1 MDARGCGVL
10 DGAMT
15 DRSETFLVFAAM
27 RNEGAFIVEWV
38 TWYRMLGF
46 RILIA
51 HNDCTD
57 HSPALLAALAA
68 AGWIEAVEHTP
79 GELKPKNSAYRTARL
94 HPATAAADW
103 LLICDA
109 DEFLC
114 LHVGDGTIGGYL
126 DQIGRDHQ
134 GVAFHWRCF
143 GTGGQA
149 RYADGLVH
157 RDFTR
162 CGPPVHRLNISFKTL
177 FRDPLRFRR
186 YGDHAPDRFDGDWGQ
201 GRAHFVD
208 GEGRVIDRFLT
219 ADGPVRYTG
228 TDEISHRFAQ
238 MNHYVLRT
246 AEDYAVKKGTP
257 SATAGKNRYT
267 DAYFRA
273 RDINTHR
280 DLSALA
286 WRDRFD
292 CLHAQAMALPG
303 VRRLHHLCCAD
314 HVARL
319 CARAGRNAADDPRWQ
334 HHMAEAG

>member
-1 MDARGCGVL
+1 MDASGGNVL
-10 DGAMT
+10 DGGMI
-15 DRSETFLVFAAM
+15 DRPETFLVFAAM
-27 RNEGAFIVEWV
+27 RNEGPFIVEWV

-57 HSPALLAALAA
+57 RSPELLAALQA
-68 AGWIEAVEHTP
+68 AGWIEAVEHQP
-79 GELKPKNSAYRTARL
+79 GALSPKNSAYRTARA
-94 HPATAAADW
+94 HPATVAADW
-103 LLICDA
+103 LLICDV

-114 LHVGDGTIGGYL
+114 LHVGDGTIGSYL

-149 RYADGLVH
+149 TYADDLVH
-157 RDFTR
+157 RSFTR

-177 FRDPLRFRR
+177 FREPLRFRR
-186 YGDHAPDRFDGDWGQ
+186 YGDHAPDRFEGDWGK
-201 GRAHFVD
+201 GRAVFVD
-208 GEGRVIDRFLT
+208 GEGRLIERFLT
-219 ADGPVRYTG
+219 ATEPVRF
-228 TDEISHRFAQ
+228 TDLHDITHRFAQ

-246 AEDYAVKKGTP
+246 PESYGLKKGTP

-273 RDINTHR
+273 RDINTNR

-292 CLHAQAMALPG
+292 ALHAAAMALPD
-303 VRRLHHLCCAD
+303 VRRLHHACCAD
-314 HVARL
+314 YVARL
-319 CARAGRNAADDPRWQ
+319 CAAAGRSPRDDPRWR
-334 HHMAEAG
+334 HHIAAAE